1 MAPILQ
7 LSALALA
14 LCALCYL
21 TIRSQS
27 DTKDTLDRAIARHVE
42 LALRH
47 LIPGEAM
54 EAIRKAQTQLA
65 CYVQHGTWMV
75 QDQSRI
81 QYHHDLSCLENWS
94 SLEGLNL
101 PQITSLLCSHISE
114 KRVQLVGPRTFYYA
128 QTLILQA
135 LALHDN
141 KSYPSRGPESGT
153 HYFVCGGSRNKEEP
167 PLILPSNPRN
177 ASFSSRIPSVDFTR
191 LSFSLS
197 DRLTFPQRSQHRMAS
212 QLVVD
217 PQTGIRSYMSD
228 WFSKTQKAQVLIMN
242 KGPIPAPASTFGSP
256 TGNWSFTKKMPQE
269 VRARFQD
276 SDLTFRVINAAL
288 HAVFRE
294 YLPDLVQALDAL
306 ALSRKPQRIFLG
318 SWYQQPVCTNA
329 GLGPEIRTTSLIW
342 ERNTNAR
349 IRRVDPWTLYYN
361 TQGWHTMILSYCC
374 SPASDSVYHWPSP
387 P

>member
-14 LCALCYL
+14 LCALCYI
-21 TIRSQS
+21 TIQSQS
-27 DTKDTLDRAIARHVE
+27 NTKDTLDRAIARHVE

-47 LIPGEAM
+47 LVPGEAM

-65 CYVQHGTWMV
+65 CYVQHGTWLA
-75 QDQSRI
+75 QDRNHI
-81 QYHHDLSCLENWS
+81 RYHHDLGCLENWS

-101 PQITSLLCSHISE
+101 PQITSLLCSHISG
-114 KRVQLVGPRTFYYA
+114 KRIQLVGPRTFYHA

-153 HYFVCGGSRNKEEP
+153 HYFVCGDSRNKGES
-167 PLILPSNPRN
+167 PLIPSNPRN
-177 ASFSSRIPSVDFTR
+177 FSSRILSVDSTR

-197 DRLTFPQRSQHRMAS
+197 DHLTFPQRSQHRMAS
-212 QLVVD
+212 QPIVD

-242 KGPIPAPASTFGSP
+242 KGPIPAPASTFGSS
-256 TGNWSFTKKMPQE
+256 TGNWSFTKKVPQE
-269 VRARFQD
+269 VRAGFQD

-288 HAVFRE
+288 HAVFQE

-306 ALSRKPQRIFLG
+306 ALSNKLRRIFLG

-329 GLGPEIRTTSLIW
+329 GLGPDIRTTSLIW
-342 ERNTNAR
+342 ERNTDAR

-361 TQGWHTMILSYCC
+361 TQGWRTMILSYCC
-374 SPASDSVYHWPSP
+374 SSASDSVYHWPSSP
-387 P
+387 

>member
-14 LCALCYL
+14 LCTLCYL

-27 DTKDTLDRAIARHVE
+27 NTKDTLDLAIARHVE

-47 LIPGEAM
+47 LVPGEAM
-54 EAIRKAQTQLA
+54 ETIRKAQTQLA
-65 CYVQHGTWMV
+65 CYVQHGTWMA
-75 QDQSRI
+75 QDRNHI

-101 PQITSLLCSHISE
+101 PQITSLLCSQISG
-114 KRVQLVGPRTFYYA
+114 KRVQLVGPRTFYHA

-167 PLILPSNPRN
+167 LSSNPRN
-177 ASFSSRIPSVDFTR
+177 AFFSNRILSVDSTR

-197 DRLTFPQRSQHRMAS
+197 DHLTFPQHRMAS
-212 QLVVD
+212 QPVVD
-217 PQTGIRSYMSD
+217 PQTGVRSYMSE
-228 WFSKTQKAQVLIMN
+228 WYSKTQKAQILIMN

-256 TGNWSFTKKMPQE
+256 TGNWSFTKKVPEE
-269 VRARFQD
+269 VRAGFQD

-288 HAVFRE
+288 YAVFQE

-306 ALSRKPQRIFLG
+306 APARKPQRIFLG

-329 GLGPEIRTTSLIW
+329 GLGPGIRTTSLIW

-349 IRRVDPWTLYYN
+349 IQRVDPWTLYYN
-361 TQGWHTMILSYCC
+361 AQGWHTVILSYCC
-374 SPASDSVYHWPSP
+374 SSTSDSVYH
-387 P
+387 